1 MTIEFWWR
9 QIFEILIF
17 HKSSLGSLDVPQ
29 KIWARSVQP
38 FWRLLDTNKQTDTQ
52 TPKQTDRQAKFI
64 YRLRTHIR
72 MFASTATTANVE
84 LINCLGR
91 FPLISVLQPNN
102 PSIMIAF
109 QANKTFR
116 WRPSLFLD
124 SIYKQYI
131 CCSPALIIEQ
141 EYLFPHSLFT
151 YRWK

>member
-1 MTIEFWWR
+1 MSHKKFGPDRFIRFDVYWIQTNRHPNR
-9 QIFEILIF
+9 QT
-17 HKSSLGSLDVPQ
+17 S
-29 KIWARSVQP
+29 
-38 FWRLLDTNKQTDTQ
+38 
-52 TPKQTDRQAKFI
+52 RQAKFI

-91 FPLISVLQPNN
+91 FPFISVLQPNN
-102 PSIMIAF
+102 PSIMFAF

-124 SIYKQYI
+124 SIYKHYI

-141 EYLFPHSLFT
+141 EYLFT
-151 YRWK
+151 YR